1 MKVLPVLMMSL
12 LGLAA
17 CRSGHDGDV
26 VAQIGSR
33 SVEAREVGGLLAGLD
48 APAREQLNADAALM
62 EQAVRPYLEQL
73 AIVDEAR
80 RKGWDQRPEVRAAI
94 AAAERELLVRSYLA
108 EVSQP
113 PADYPSTAEMQAAY
127 DTNTASFVIPK
138 RYRLAQIFIAAGAG
152 ADAAAVSAA
161 REQANALAQRARAKD
176 ADFAALAR
184 SYSQNAAT
192 AANGGD
198 SGLVPDAQ
206 LLPEVRAVLP
216 GLGLNDIAGP
226 LRSAAGF
233 HIVKLLETRAAE
245 VQSFDDAKPQ
255 LRALLRQRRQEAL
268 ARDWLAEFRKQQPIT
283 VNGIA
288 LKQALAAPAASATK
302 P

>member
-1 MKVLPVLMMSL
+1 MKVLPVLTLSL

-17 CRSGHDGDV
+17 CTSRHDGDV
-26 VAQIGSR
+26 VAQIGTR
-33 SVEAREVGGLLAGLD
+33 SVAASEVGSLLDGLD
-48 APAREQLNADAALM
+48 APMRERLGSDSALM
-62 EQAVRPYLEQL
+62 EQTVRQYLEQV
-73 AIVDEAR
+73 AVVDEAR
-80 RKGWDQRPEVRAAI
+80 RKGWDQRPEVKAAI
-94 AAAERELLVRSYLA
+94 AAAERELLVRSYLG

-127 DTNTASFVIPK
+127 DTNTGSFVIPK
-138 RYRLAQIFIAAGAG
+138 RYRLAQIFIAAAAG

-161 REQANALAQRARAKD
+161 REQASSLAQRARAKD

-184 SYSQNAAT
+184 SYSQNAST

-198 SGLVPDAQ
+198 SGLVPEAQ
-206 LLPEVRAVLP
+206 LLPEVRAVLA
-216 GLGLNDIAGP
+216 GLGINDIAGP

-245 VQSFDDAKPQ
+245 VQPFEEAKPQ
-255 LRALLRQRRQEAL
+255 LRALLRQRRQETL

-288 LKQALAAPAASATK
+288 LKQALAAPAAK